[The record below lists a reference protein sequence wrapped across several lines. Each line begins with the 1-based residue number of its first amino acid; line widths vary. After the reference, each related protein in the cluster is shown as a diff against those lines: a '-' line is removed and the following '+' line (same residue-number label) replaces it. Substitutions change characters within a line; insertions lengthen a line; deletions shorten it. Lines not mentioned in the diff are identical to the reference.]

1 MTVATADPLKEL
13 EELGPELEIRAGRMP
28 DVQFTQV
35 PNWVFLADGI
45 KPQAQ
50 ALYVHLVMHLN
61 RERGDSQVWPSQE
74 ALASR
79 LGLSRVQSLTPY
91 FKQLEELGALDMQIT
106 RYQGGMRQRY
116 VYTVHLVPPDGYTGP
131 LDQDQ
136 WYKAFKAAKS
146 VRNSAQATAKT
157 PADTSAP
164 TADTPPHD
172 DPATAPT
179 TDTTETP
186 TTGKT
191 PRKRAKSP
199 EEQAVEDK
207 ATKGAE
213 WWWGERKT
221 KANQNPKPGR
231 LAELVALKK
240 IAPYVG
246 NKGSAYHATRTLI
259 LNALKAGYDSGTIAT
274 ALENGGRAFPSRQQ
288 FEDACAR
295 AAGVD
300 IDRTRKGGARA
311 PYDDD
316 ATWGALKQQK
326 ASTPTPTAPK
336 PPADDDEFGLR
347 DLADSA

>member
-1 MTVATADPLKEL
+1 MTAATTDSLQEL
-13 EELGPELEIRAGRMP
+13 EELGPELEILAGRMP

-61 RERGDSQVWPSQE
+61 RERGDKQVWPSQK
-74 ALASR
+74 ALAAR
-79 LGLSRVQSLTPY
+79 LGLNRVQSLTPY

-106 RYQGGMRQRY
+106 RYQSGMRQRY
-116 VYTVHLVPPDGYTGP
+116 VYTVHLVPPDGYDGP
-131 LDQDQ
+131 LNQAEWYAAHNATTPSKKTARAVSPTADAPPATTEPQQD
-136 WYKAFKAAKS
+136 AA
-146 VRNSAQATAKT
+146 AADDAAPATEA
-157 PADTSAP
+157 AP
-164 TADTPPHD
+164 TAR
-172 DPATAPT
+172 
-179 TDTTETP
+179 
-186 TTGKT
+186 K
-191 PRKRAKSP
+191 PRKRGEKTA
-199 EEQAVEDK
+199 EEKALDDK
-207 ATKGAE
+207 ATRGAE
-213 WWWGERKT
+213 WWWGARKT
-221 KANQNPKPGR
+221 QANPNPNPGR
-231 LAELVALKK
+231 LTELVELKK

-246 NKGSAYHATRTLI
+246 NKSSAYHATRTLI

-300 IDRTRKGGARA
+300 VDRARKGGARA
-311 PYDDD
+311 PYDDE

-326 ASTPTPTAPK
+326 AGASSVPKAPV
-336 PPADDDEFGLR
+336 DDDEFGLR